1 MYNSHM
7 KQNKPYPATRS
18 QEVQDQIDKDIA
30 QFKKNSEEFAK
41 EEPFPFFSDCPWASP
56 APRKTK

>member
-1 MYNSHM
+1 MYNTHM
-7 KQNKPYPATRS
+7 TANKPYPATRS

-30 QFKKNSEEFAK
+30 QFKKNSEELAK
-41 EEPFPFFSDCPWASP
+41 REPIPFFSDCSHASP

>member
-1 MYNSHM
+1 M

-18 QEVQDQIDKDIA
+18 QEVQDQMDKDKA
-30 QFKKNSEEFAK
+30 KFRKNSEEFAK
-41 EEPFPFFSDCPWASP
+41 QEPIPFFSDCSHASP

>member
-1 MYNSHM
+1 MYTTHM

-18 QEVQDQIDKDIA
+18 QEAQDLIDQRIA

-41 EEPFPFFSDCPWASP
+41 QEPIPFFSDCSHASP

>member
-1 MYNSHM
+1 M
-7 KQNKPYPATRS
+7 KANKPYPTTRS
-18 QEVQDQIDKDIA
+18 QEVQDLIDQRKA

-41 EEPFPFFSDCPWASP
+41 QEPIPFFSDCSHASP

>member
-1 MYNSHM
+1 MYTTHM

-18 QEVQDQIDKDIA
+18 QEVQDLIDQRKA
-30 QFKKNSEEFAK
+30 QFRKNSEEFAK
-41 EEPFPFFSDCPWASP
+41 QNPYGFHSDCPWASP

>member
-1 MYNSHM
+1 M

-18 QEVQDQIDKDIA
+18 QEVQDLIDRRKA
-30 QFKKNSEEFAK
+30 QFRKNSEEFAK
-41 EEPFPFFSDCPWASP
+41 REPFPFFSDCPWASP

>member
-1 MYNSHM
+1 M

-30 QFKKNSEEFAK
+30 QFKKNSEQFAK

>member
-18 QEVQDQIDKDIA
+18 QEVQDQMDKDKA
-30 QFKKNSEEFAK
+30 QFKKNSAEFAK
-41 EEPFPFFSDCPWASP
+41 QEPIPFFSDCSHASP

>member
-1 MYNSHM
+1 MTA
-7 KQNKPYPATRS
+7 NKPYPATRS

-30 QFKKNSEEFAK
+30 QFKKNSEELAK
-41 EEPFPFFSDCPWASP
+41 REPIPFFSDCSHASP

>member
-1 MYNSHM
+1 M

-18 QEVQDQIDKDIA
+18 QEVQDQIDKDKA
-30 QFKKNSEEFAK
+30 KFRKNSEEFAK
-41 EEPFPFFSDCPWASP
+41 EQPYGFHSDCPWASP

>member
-1 MYNSHM
+1 MYTTHM

-18 QEVQDQIDKDIA
+18 QEVQDLIDRRKA
-30 QFKKNSEEFAK
+30 QFRKNSEELAK
-41 EEPFPFFSDCPWASP
+41 REPYGFHSDCPWASP

>member
-18 QEVQDQIDKDIA
+18 QEVQDLIDRRKA
-30 QFKKNSEEFAK
+30 QFRKNSEEFAK
-41 EEPFPFFSDCPWASP
+41 EEPIPFFSDCPWASP

>member
-1 MYNSHM
+1 M

-18 QEVQDQIDKDIA
+18 QEVQDLIDRRKA
-30 QFKKNSEEFAK
+30 QFRKNSEEFAK
-41 EEPFPFFSDCPWASP
+41 KQPYGFHSDCPWASP